1 MKEIMGVFKS
11 TPRVGETSVSCQ
23 DEKKC
28 EPEGVNELG
37 PWGSFDYVYRDF
49 TVRFLENRAALIH

>member
-1 MKEIMGVFKS
+1 MGVFKS